1 MGDILLITDGDILLN
16 PTFKWGKILF
26 TIVLYFVNSILHYVL
41 MYNKPLYLIVIV
53 SSRIKS
59 LHYDLRYVPLITT
72 YPL

>member
-16 PTFKWGKILF
+16 HPLNGGK
-26 TIVLYFVNSILHYVL
+26 YF
-41 MYNKPLYLIVIV
+41 
-53 SSRIKS
+53 